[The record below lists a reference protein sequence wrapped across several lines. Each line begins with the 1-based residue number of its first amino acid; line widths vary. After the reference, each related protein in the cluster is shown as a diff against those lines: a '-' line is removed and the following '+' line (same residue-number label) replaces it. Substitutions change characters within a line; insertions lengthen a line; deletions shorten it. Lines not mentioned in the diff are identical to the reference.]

1 VADSRISEVRVE
13 GPSLELEHSKIQV
26 EPLETLL
33 QWSVVLVVVEQVG
46 LRFRPIRP
54 IPRGVDLLLMG

>member
-1 VADSRISEVRVE
+1 ME